1 MGALAAFISGLTGG
15 LASLIGQIIGRK
27 SVLILLAVTVITGMT
42 VALVAAINAAIAL
55 AAVAVPE
62 VVFIAASWVVPSNA
76 STCIGAVVAGHVA
89 RWIYDTQYSVLSM
102 KVGGM

>member
-1 MGALAAFISGLTGG
+1 
-15 LASLIGQIIGRK
+15 
-27 SVLILLAVTVITGMT
+27 MT

-55 AAVAVPE
+55 AAVAVPD

-76 STCIGAVVAGHVA
+76 STCIGAIVAGHVA